1 MLMKRL
7 GQYFADDWAYAKQ
20 FSVTRERISCWPSGR
35 DTSAEM
41 CIAVLDNYDLKSH
54 KYVCITTYQP
64 DTQV

>member
-20 FSVTRERISCWPSGR
+20 FSVTRGRISCWPSGR

-41 CIAVLDNYDLKSH
+41 CIAVL
-54 KYVCITTYQP
+54 
-64 DTQV
+64 